1 MEAAEECQ
9 DFLRGARNCDGNLSD
24 HSKPVNGYQKKTP
37 KLMSSDS
44 NPAAAVMNIGQ
55 QATLACLLEVMA
67 PKPGNVHRGADFA
80 DLTFHDFAASAVAI
94 APAMENAG
102 GRALGQTILQAIIA
116 TRAVAPTN
124 TNLGIVLLLAPL
136 AAAVLG
142 DGSLRE
148 GVAAQFNSLDADD
161 ARCVYEAIRLAQ
173 PGGMGRAEQ
182 MDLADAP
189 PANLLTAMQSAAGRD
204 AIARQYTNGLAD
216 IFDFVAPRLQAENTA
231 GHRLS
236 EAIVSVHLQTLSE
249 FPDTLIARK
258 CGSAAAADVSVRA
271 AAVLDVRKT
280 DDQAYWAAVA
290 DFDFWLRSDGH
301 RRNPGATA
309 DMICAGLFVGLLE
322 GWLAPPF
329 R

>member
-1 MEAAEECQ
+1 
-9 DFLRGARNCDGNLSD
+9 
-24 HSKPVNGYQKKTP
+24 
-37 KLMSSDS
+37 MSSES
-44 NPAAAVMNIGQ
+44 NPAAAAMNIGQ
-55 QATLACLLEVMA
+55 RATLACLLEVMA

-102 GRALGQTILQAIIA
+102 GRPLGQTILQAIIA

-136 AAAVLG
+136 AAAASSTAG
-142 DGSLRE
+142 EGSLRE
-148 GVAAQFNSLDADD
+148 GVAAKFNSLDADD

-173 PGGMGRAEQ
+173 PGGMGQAEQ

-231 GHRLS
+231 GGPLS

-258 CGSAAAADVSVRA
+258 CGSEAAADVSVRA

-280 DDQAYWAAVA
+280 DDQAYWAALA

-309 DMICAGLFVGLLE
+309 DMLCAGLFVGLLE
-322 GWLAPPF
+322 GWLTPPF